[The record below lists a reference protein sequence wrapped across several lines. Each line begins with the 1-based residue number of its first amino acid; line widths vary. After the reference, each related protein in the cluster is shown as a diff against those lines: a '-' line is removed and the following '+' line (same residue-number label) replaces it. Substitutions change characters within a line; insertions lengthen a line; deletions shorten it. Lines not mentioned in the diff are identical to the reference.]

1 MSPNIV
7 VKGRWTSKRLT
18 VKSEHWYKWTKLSS
32 QCLFLKAT
40 FSGSVMRKTLS
51 RHENPIEAYRLLR
64 IFLLLTKRLEKC
76 KWEWGMDKLGVEA
89 IDTTKQYKN
98 FWCVFTRYLFHH
110 LWAKLSKLFHWIS
123 LYLRQMCTSTWCI
136 AHQRKLHYWK
146 LVFDWI
152 FTARNEAG
160 AR

>member
-1 MSPNIV
+1 MTIQKNGEFNSPEQVMSPNIV
-7 VKGRWTSKRLT
+7 VKGRWTPKRLP
-18 VKSEHWYKWTKLSS
+18 VKSVHWYKWTKHSS
-32 QCLFLKAT
+32 QCLFLTTT

-98 FWCVFTRYLFHH
+98 FWCVFTRYLLHY
-110 LWAKLSKLFHWIS
+110 LRAKLPKLFHWIS
-123 LYLRQMCTSTWCI
+123 LYLTWNVHVYLAHNTSK
-136 AHQRKLHYWK
+136 AAAFS
-146 LVFDWI
+146 V
-152 FTARNEAG
+152 
-160 AR
+160 